1 LPEQARMN
9 LPVLFLFAVSAW
21 VMAWG
26 VFLGAA
32 WCTTRVADPHP
43 ITLLDDGIPSLEP
56 TETDR

>member
-1 LPEQARMN
+1 MN

-21 VMAWG
+21 VMGWG

-32 WCTTRVADPHP
+32 WCTTRAFDPHP
-43 ITLLDDGIPSLEP
+43 MSLLDHDIHSLES